1 MNMYRRLWL
10 GFLLILVACS
20 PQPRPTLPNTPASA
34 EGSVL
39 ILATT
44 TSTQDSGLLDVL
56 IPRFEAQSGYQVK
69 TIAVGSG
76 QALKMGEE
84 GNADVLLVHSP
95 QAEEAFMQAGWGKD
109 RVRVMH
115 NDFVLLGPPTDP
127 AQVRGLDVAAALRN
141 VAEKGALFVSRGDES
156 GTHALELSLWQRLNL
171 DPRGQPWYLE
181 TGQGM
186 GATLMVA
193 AEKQAYT
200 LSDRGTFLA
209 FRDHIGLEIL
219 VEGDAELQ
227 NVYHVITVNPE
238 RWPQVNYAGAFS
250 LMKFLIHPDTQKL
263 IASFGVEQYGQPLFF
278 PDAAEP

>member
-1 MNMYRRLWL
+1 MNRYGRIGLI
-10 GFLLILVACS
+10 FLVILVACT
-20 PQPRPTLPNTPASA
+20 PQPHSATPNASTQA
-34 EGSVL
+34 GGSVL

-115 NDFVLLGPPTDP
+115 NDFVLLGPPADP
-127 AQVRGLDVAAALRN
+127 AQIRGLDVATALRTI
-141 VAEKGALFVSRGDES
+141 AEKGVLFVLRGDNS
-156 GTHALELSLWQRLNL
+156 GTHALELSLWRRLNL
-171 DPRGQPWYLE
+171 DPQGQPWYLE

-200 LSDRGTFLA
+200 LSDRETQTTTLLVTHDLDEARRLGTRLGIVLA
-209 FRDHIGLEIL
+209 GRIVQMG
-219 VEGDAELQ
+219 A
-227 NVYHVITVNPE
+227 PE
-238 RWPQVNYAGAFS
+238 EVLARAAGEQVGAYLKHSPPNRAFNR
-250 LMKFLIHPDTQKL
+250 
-263 IASFGVEQYGQPLFF
+263 
-278 PDAAEP
+278 

>member
-1 MNMYRRLWL
+1 MRYSRLLCL
-10 GFLLILVACS
+10 GFVVFLAACS
-20 PQPRPTLPNTPASA
+20 THFKATTTQPYKQTT
-34 EGSVL
+34 L

-44 TSTQDSGLLDVL
+44 TSTQDSGLLEVL

-69 TIAVGSG
+69 VVAVGSG

-109 RVRVMH
+109 RVQVMH
-115 NDFVLLGPPTDP
+115 NDFVLVGPASDP
-127 AQVRGLDVAAALRN
+127 AHIRGMDVNAALRTL
-141 VAEKGALFVSRGDES
+141 AAQGALFVSRGDDS
-156 GTHALELSLWQRLNL
+156 GTHALEVSLWRRL
-171 DPRGQPWYLE
+171 DITPQGQPWYLE

-209 FRDHIGLEIL
+209 YRDKVGLEIL
-219 VEGDAELQ
+219 VEGDAVLQ

-238 RWPQVNYAGAFS
+238 RWPQVNYSGAVA
-250 LMKFLIHPDTQKL
+250 LLQFLIHPETQRL
-263 IASFGVEQYGQPLFF
+263 IATFGIERYGEPLFF
-278 PDAAEP
+278 PDAIQPQ

>member
-1 MNMYRRLWL
+1 M
-10 GFLLILVACS
+10 
-20 PQPRPTLPNTPASA
+20 
-34 EGSVL
+34 L

-95 QAEEAFMQAGWGKD
+95 GAEEAFMQAGWGKD
-109 RVRVMH
+109 RARVMH
-115 NDFVLLGPPTDP
+115 NDFVLLGPPADP
-127 AQVRGLDVAAALRN
+127 AQIRGLDVTTALRR
-141 VAEKGALFVSRGDES
+141 VAEKGALFVSRGDDS
-156 GTHALELSLWQRLNL
+156 GTHALEVSLWRRLNVN
-171 DPRGQPWYLE
+171 PHGQPWYLE

-186 GATLMVA
+186 GNTLMVA

-209 FRDHIGLEIL
+209 YRTNVALEVL
-219 VEGDAELQ
+219 VEGDSELQ
-227 NVYHVITVNPE
+227 NLYHVITVNPE
-238 RWPQVNYAGAFS
+238 RWPQVNYAGAVAF
-250 LMKFLIHPDTQKL
+250 MTFLVHPETQNL
-263 IASFGVEQYGQPLFF
+263 IATFGVEQYGQPLFF
-278 PDAAEP
+278 PDAAQP